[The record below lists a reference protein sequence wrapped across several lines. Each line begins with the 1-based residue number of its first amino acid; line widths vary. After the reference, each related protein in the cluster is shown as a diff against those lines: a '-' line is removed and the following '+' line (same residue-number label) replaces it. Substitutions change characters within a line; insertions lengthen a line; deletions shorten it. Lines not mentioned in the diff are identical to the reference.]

1 MDQKYNMPF
10 DGTVILENDSFYV
23 LKKMDGKRIDPF
35 VGWTGIR
42 SKSRGTGGSIVR
54 SPGWKAFLW
63 LHYVYPEVLL

>member
-23 LKKMDGKRIDPF
+23 LKKMVESRF
-35 VGWTGIR
+35 FFRIR